1 MTMYGPPLMPGPTE
15 DTVNNKFT
23 GKERDAETGLD
34 FFGARYFNDAQ
45 GRFTNP
51 DPLGPN
57 MLRVI
62 NPQRWNMYA
71 YVVNNPLAYTD
82 PDGRDAI
89 AVNFPA
95 EVPVGGHTGI
105 IVVHLDGS
113 AMYARF
119 GPEGGTQ
126 AFGPGE
132 VVTQPLSAVQFQSNH
147 LPTDASYAQLAKE
160 VAAVEGQPVSAPG
173 FNYFRTSE
181 ADTNSLQLW
190 MDQMQALS
198 DAGKAPEYRFNT
210 QNCASFVLRVC

>member
-1 MTMYGPPLMPGPTE
+1 
-15 DTVNNKFT
+15 
-23 GKERDAETGLD
+23 
-34 FFGARYFNDAQ
+34 
-45 GRFTNP
+45 
-51 DPLGPN
+51 

-105 IVVHLDGS
+105 IVVHSDGS

-132 VVTQPLSAVQFQSNH
+132 VVTQPLSADSVSVQS
-147 LPTDASYAQLAKE
+147 LADRCL
-160 VAAVEGQPVSAPG
+160 VRPACQRRS
-173 FNYFRTSE
+173 R
-181 ADTNSLQLW
+181 
-190 MDQMQALS
+190 
-198 DAGKAPEYRFNT
+198 R
-210 QNCASFVLRVC
+210 